1 MASFLLLSATGELVP
16 GALAVLMSDNALRR
30 IADMR
35 SSVSP
40 ALVFKALGFDNVVAL
55 GLAINRRAARRLN
68 SPTRSISTSIFS
80 RCRASCI

>member
-1 MASFLLLSATGELVP
+1 MASFLLLSATGELEP

-40 ALVFKALGFDNVVAL
+40 ALVFKGLGFDNVVAL
-55 GLAINRRAARRLN
+55 GLAINRRAARRLVR
-68 SPTRSISTSIFS
+68 RS
-80 RCRASCI
+80 RLGGLL